1 MGKVIGIDL
10 GTTNSCFA
18 VMDGKTAKVIE
29 NAEGGRTTP
38 SMVAFTESGERLVGQ
53 SAKRQAVTNPEN
65 TLYAIKR
72 LIGRKKDDNETNK
85 FSNLVPYKVSA
96 HENGDAWVDSLD
108 EKGKPK
114 SYSPSE
120 VSSFILRKLKE
131 DAEAYLGESVDKAV
145 ITVPAYFNDA
155 QRQATKDAGKI
166 AGLEVLRI
174 INEPTAAALS
184 YGLDKK
190 DSGIVVVYDLG
201 GGTFD
206 VSILEV
212 GDGVFEVKSTNGDT
226 FLGGEDFDQRIIDF
240 LAEEFK
246 KENGIDLRNDKLALQ
261 RLKEG
266 AEKAKIELSSAVQ
279 TDVNLPFITADQSGP
294 KHLNCKLTRAKY
306 EDLVDDLVKGSLGP
320 CKAALKDAGIK
331 SSDIKEVIL
340 VGGMTRMPKIVET
353 VTQFFG
359 SEPHRGVNP
368 DEVVA
373 SGAAIQAGVLTGDVK
388 DVLLLDVTPL
398 SLGIE
403 TLGGVFTRLIDRN
416 TTIPSKKSQVFS
428 TAEDNQSAVTI
439 AVFQGEREMAQD
451 NKPLGQFNLEGISP
465 ARRGTPQIEVTFD
478 IDANGIVNV
487 SAKDKAT
494 GKEQKITIQAS
505 GGLDDNEIEK
515 MVQDAE
521 ENAESDKKKR
531 EDVETRNQAE
541 ALVNGAEKAIEDAG
555 DKADE
560 NLKSSVQ
567 ESLSDLKSALEGDD
581 LEEIKK
587 KSEALS
593 QVMMKLGEAAY
604 KDLPDEENSSPEED
618 KSKNDDSDVVDADF
632 EEVDNEKKDK

>member
-1 MGKVIGIDL
+1 MSKVIGIDL

-29 NAEGGRTTP
+29 NAEGARTTP
-38 SMVAFTESGERLVGQ
+38 SMVAFTENGERLVGQ

-65 TLYAIKR
+65 TLFAIKR

-85 FSNLVPYKVSA
+85 FSNLVPYKISA
-96 HENGDAWVDSLD
+96 HENGDAWVESLD
-108 EKGKPK
+108 DKGKPK

-120 VSSFILRKLKE
+120 ISSFILRKLKE

-294 KHLNCKLTRAKY
+294 KHLNCKLSRAKY

-340 VGGMTRMPKIVET
+340 VGGMTRMPKIIET
-353 VTQFFG
+353 VTKFFG

-439 AVFQGEREMAQD
+439 SVFQGEREMAQD

-465 ARRGTPQIEVTFD
+465 ARRGVPQIEVTFD

-505 GGLDDNEIEK
+505 GGLDDKEIEK

-521 ENAESDKKKR
+521 ENAETDKKKR

-560 NLKSSVQ
+560 NVKSSVQ
-567 ESLSDLKSALEGDD
+567 QSLSDLKEALKGDD
-581 LEEIKK
+581 LEDIKQ
-587 KSEALS
+587 KSASLS

-604 KDLPDEENSSPEED
+604 KDLPDEENPNSDQEKPS
-618 KSKNDDSDVVDADF
+618 DDADVVDADF
-632 EEVDNEKKDK
+632 EEVDNDKKDN